1 MFETGQIV
9 YSKAGRDKGRAFAV
23 VSVSG
28 NYLFLAD
35 GVLRKLEKPKK
46 KKFMH
51 VQKTNETPEE
61 LKNMLTSGRAHNSD
75 IAGYL
80 KKRLEN
86 VKKEEESCQKAT

>member
-1 MFETGQIV
+1 LFEVGQIV
-9 YSKAGRDKGRAFAV
+9 YSKAGRDKGLAFVV
-23 VSVSG
+23 VSVCD
-28 NYLFLAD
+28 NFLYLAD

-61 LKNMLTSGRAHNSD
+61 LKNKLLSGRAQNSD
-75 IAGYL
+75 IARYL